1 MEKNSV
7 IQNDDE
13 FPETHS
19 FVYQGK
25 QYPIKY
31 EYFKL
36 SSEYFQENQREL
48 EHAKTIQFINDKST
62 LNKLISEDSI
72 KTFIKFVQR
81 EPISLSNENV
91 AILNYLGKK
100 YKIKSLIKSTCNYIS
115 EHRDEIILDIF
126 TINQNEPDFE
136 LETYEEAISNH
147 LEEYF
152 NDHRLLNLQMASL
165 YRIVA
170 KYHGQKEG
178 SLNDDEKRALN
189 EFLFKCLDE
198 FGREASVL
206 FKYFDFGNS
215 RVECMNRLLTEYKDV
230 FDFHFINSDYLATVY
245 EYESILKDEIE
256 EEKRKNK
263 ENSIRIQ
270 SMKDEIEEER
280 RKNQEAS
287 SSIQSMKDEIEE
299 EKRKNKENSISIQNM
314 KDEMEAL
321 KKQNDH
327 LTSEISK
334 LYGIIGSI
342 QEEGKRQADEY
353 NHKILELQEQSKKD
367 REIIKQN
374 DEIKN
379 DFKNLVQVELHSI
392 IIEEKWMQYFYS
404 TNIETFNKMGGE
416 MQMSIIN
423 EMKMIKKDEKIK
435 KIFNLLSYLKEV
447 QLSMNSS
454 KDISF
459 IFLYKDSNDE
469 EKNTN
474 FLSNVGI
481 TSDITEI
488 LFKNKKLKSN
498 EFIQKI
504 NNFKEFYI
512 QIKYPTSNYDEIYQS
527 VLGLKKSK
535 KNNLKIEIFINGID
549 KTDSKFQCN
558 AKIESLKIGPTV
570 TIIEGKIAKASYV
583 GSFFDCSLV
592 TKLTI
597 PSSVTLIGSCAFQN
611 CFSIKKVIIPS
622 SVTLIEDG
630 AFNDCESLEQVLF
643 EIPSSVT
650 SFGPSAFGGCKSL
663 VQIKIPSSVSRI
675 ESQVFQDC
683 TSLTEISIPSSVTS
697 IGSNCLEGCSS
708 LKKITIPSSIRTDK
722 IGLNSTIEIIKI

>member
-1 MEKNSV
+1 MEINSV

-48 EHAKTIQFINDKST
+48 EHAKTIQFIDDKST

-100 YKIKSLIKSTCNYIS
+100 YKIKSLIKSTCNYIN

-147 LEEYF
+147 LKEYF
-152 NDHRLLNLQMASL
+152 NDHRLLNLQIASL

-178 SLNDDEKRALN
+178 NLNDDEKQALN

-198 FGREASVL
+198 FGREASAL

-215 RVECMNRLLTEYKDV
+215 RVECMNQLLTEYKDV

-256 EEKRKNK
+256 EEKRKN
-263 ENSIRIQ
+263 
-270 SMKDEIEEER
+270 
-280 RKNQEAS
+280 QEAS
-287 SSIQSMKDEIEE
+287 SSIQSMKDEI
-299 EKRKNKENSISIQNM
+299 
-314 KDEMEAL
+314 EAL

-392 IIEEKWMQYFYS
+392 IFEEKWMQYFYS

-423 EMKMIKKDEKIK
+423 EMKMIKKDEKIE

-459 IFLYKDSNDE
+459 IFLYKDSDDE

-558 AKIESLKIGPTV
+558 AKIDSLKIGPIV

-592 TKLTI
+592 TILTI

-611 CFSIKKVIIPS
+611 CFSIKKVMIPS

-708 LKKITIPSSIRTDK
+708 LKKITIPSSIRTDN